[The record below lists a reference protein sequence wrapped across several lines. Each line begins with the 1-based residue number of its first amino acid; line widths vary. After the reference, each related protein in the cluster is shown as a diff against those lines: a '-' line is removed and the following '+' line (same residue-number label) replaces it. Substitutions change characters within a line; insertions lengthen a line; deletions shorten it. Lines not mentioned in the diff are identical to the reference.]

1 VTKVKE
7 SYLLYKKMER
17 QGCASDTTTLVTLV
31 TLDHFSHLHFY
42 FSIKKGRHLA
52 AALII
57 ILGLSNRGRF
67 AKMFLLHCH
76 ASAATANK
84 LHGCQFVLALMGVIR
99 FRSPAE
105 TAFGF
110 ITAWITQ
117 VPRLIGDRPATFTC
131 IGHR

>member
-1 VTKVKE
+1 M
-7 SYLLYKKMER
+7 Y
-17 QGCASDTTTLVTLV
+17 A
-31 TLDHFSHLHFY
+31 LDLN
-42 FSIKKGRHLA
+42 FSIKKGRHSA

-57 ILGLSNRGRF
+57 LLGLTNWGRLT
-67 AKMFLLHCH
+67 KMFLLHCH

-84 LHGCQFVLALMGVIR
+84 LHGCQFVLALVGVIR

-110 ITAWITQ
+110 ITARITQ
-117 VPRLIGDRPATFTC
+117 VPGFVGDRSATFTC

>member
-1 VTKVKE
+1 M
-7 SYLLYKKMER
+7 Y
-17 QGCASDTTTLVTLV
+17 ALVV
-31 TLDHFSHLHFY
+31 Y

-57 ILGLSNRGRF
+57 FLGLSNWGRLT
-67 AKMFLLHCH
+67 KMFLLHCH

-99 FRSPAE
+99 FCGSAE

-110 ITAWITQ
+110 ITARITQ
-117 VPRLIGDRPATFTC
+117 VTGFVGDRSATFTC
-131 IGHR
+131 IGHC